1 MTTAEGRRGAAGA
14 VLRGTRAAVLV
25 LVAVLAVLVHHE
37 LVAPM
42 VHVPAARTVAAAPAS
57 DMTGMDH
64 GSVPLIGASDS
75 VAMDLDGACTGVG
88 THHCTAAGVDTV
100 KTVPP
105 TEVAVGDAPPVP
117 SHAVAGRDVPG
128 TVGRAPPDLSLLSR
142 LLL

>member
-1 MTTAEGRRGAAGA
+1 MGA

-25 LVAVLAVLVHHE
+25 LVAVLAVVVHHE
-37 LVAPM
+37 IVAPM
-42 VHVPAARTVAAAPAS
+42 AHAPAARTVAAAPAGERTGVT
-57 DMTGMDH
+57 DAVGMDH
-64 GSVPLIGASDS
+64 RSAPLIGASDS
-75 VAMDLDGACTGVG
+75 VAMDLDGACAGVG

-100 KTVPP
+100 KPVPP
-105 TEVAVGDAPPVP
+105 TEAAVGDAPAVP